1 MATLGHN
8 IIVQIEQ
15 SANTWMAVAATRTD
29 VLRVNGELLEIASRT
44 SGEWREYLAGR
55 KGWSLQTGWLFTS
68 GVDIRKVL
76 MVGTRV
82 RLRIGGRNAQSGEYL
97 TGYAFVTTAEANA
110 PEGNIASGSFAFT
123 GTGELA

>member
-15 SANTWMAVAATRTD
+15 SANTWVAVAATRTD

-44 SGEWREYLAGR
+44 SGEWREYLFGR
-55 KGWSLQTGWLFTS
+55 KGWSLQTGWLFTA
-68 GVDIRKVL
+68 GTDIRKVL

-82 RLRIGGRNAQSGEYL
+82 RLRIGASNAQSGEYL

-110 PEGNIASGSFAFT
+110 PEGNITSGSFAFT